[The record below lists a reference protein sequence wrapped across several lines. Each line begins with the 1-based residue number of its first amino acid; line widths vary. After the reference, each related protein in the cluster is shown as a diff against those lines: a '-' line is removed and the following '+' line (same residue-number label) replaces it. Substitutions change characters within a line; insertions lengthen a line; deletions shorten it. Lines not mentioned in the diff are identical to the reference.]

1 MGSSALLSFDL
12 FQYILP
18 LSVSV
23 NDDAFGVSDVV
34 NLLSE
39 VKESFVNLV
48 VDDEDWDNDEQ
59 FYEYEGGNEYSGN
72 AFDIIVDD
80 K

>member
-1 MGSSALLSFDL
+1 MGSSALPSFDL

-18 LSVSV
+18 LPVSV

-59 FYEYEGGNEYSGN
+59 FYEYEGGNKYSRN